1 MGSAMTTRLLV
12 GAVLLGGLIAGLD
25 MARLA
30 VEMPAWR
37 HVGAGAWAQFS
48 RHADLGNGLIAF
60 PVVAIG
66 AALATIAA
74 LITYRMGG
82 GSPRSAALPI
92 HTGAV
97 LVVLGLVT
105 TVFAAPNMLSLR
117 TVGNDAAA
125 IERAFDGFEWWGGI
139 RSVVQTLAFVANV
152 WALVKV
158 ASADARAS
166 GKEGAR

>member
-1 MGSAMTTRLLV
+1 MTKRLLV
-12 GAVLLGGLIAGLD
+12 GAVLLGGLMAGLD

-30 VEMPAWR
+30 IEMPAWR
-37 HVGAGAWAQFS
+37 HVGAVAWAQFS

-60 PVVAIG
+60 PVIAIG

-74 LITYRMGG
+74 LVTYRMDG
-82 GSPRSAALPI
+82 GSPRSAALALYA
-92 HTGAV
+92 GAV
-97 LVVLGLVT
+97 LVVCGLVT

-117 TVGNDAAA
+117 TVGSDAAS
-125 IERAFDGFEWWGGI
+125 IQRAFDGFELWGGI

-158 ASADARAS
+158 ASADAHAIE
-166 GKEGAR
+166 KEAAR